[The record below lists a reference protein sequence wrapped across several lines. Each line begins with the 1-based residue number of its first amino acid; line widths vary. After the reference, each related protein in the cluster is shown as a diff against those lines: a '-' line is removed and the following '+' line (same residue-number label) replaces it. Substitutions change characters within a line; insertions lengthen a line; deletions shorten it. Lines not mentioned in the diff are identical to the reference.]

1 MTESHYSLSNMLKLP
16 TSTTSKPISTS
27 CSIRNQNVNLSYSN
41 FIPIGYGTFGTVY
54 KAKCDQTGE
63 TVAIKKVFQDIRY
76 KNREL
81 QILQELNQVNVVRIK
96 NYFYTIGKND
106 NEKYLNVVM
115 DYLPES
121 LYQIIKYSNNAHNK
135 TFLSYDE
142 IKLYSYQMFHALYYL
157 ESIGICHRDIKPQN
171 ILLNTT
177 TKVLQFCDF
186 GSAKR
191 LKKDEPNVSY
201 ICSRYYR
208 APELIFN
215 AVNYSNA
222 IDVWSVGCVI
232 AEMILGYPLFQGDS
246 SIEQLSEIIK
256 VLGTPSRDE
265 ITSMNPH
272 YTQYK
277 FPLIKCYTL
286 REVFHRHAYLGED
299 FFDLMLRIL
308 IYEPNKRIKP
318 LDALAH
324 PFFDSIREKG
334 KYNKDLYK
342 VLFYFS
348 QEEINNDKCGIIEQQ
363 LIPKWY
369 KDIRHHGDYDSD

>member
-1 MTESHYSLSNMLKLP
+1 MTESNYSLSHMLKLP

-27 CSIRNQNVNLSYSN
+27 CSIKNQNVKLSYSN
-41 FIPIGYGTFGTVY
+41 YVPIGYGTFGTVY

-63 TVAIKKVFQDIRY
+63 TVAIKRVFQDSRY

-96 NYFYTIGKND
+96 NYFYTLDKND

-115 DYLPES
+115 DYLPDS
-121 LYQIIKYSNNAHNK
+121 LYQIIKHTNNAHNK
-135 TFLSYDE
+135 TFLSLDE
-142 IKLYSYQMFHALYYL
+142 VKLYSYQMFHALYYL

-171 ILLNTT
+171 ILLNTN

-208 APELIFN
+208 APELVFN
-215 AVNYSNA
+215 AVSYSNA

-232 AEMILGYPLFQGDS
+232 AEMILGYPLFQGES
-246 SIEQLSEIIK
+246 SIDQLTEIIK
-256 VLGTPSRDE
+256 ILGTPSRDD

-272 YTQYK
+272 YTQYR

-286 REVFHRHAYLGED
+286 REVFFRHAYLEDD
-299 FFDLMLRIL
+299 FFDLMQRIL
-308 IYEPNKRIKP
+308 IYAPNERIKP
-318 LDALAH
+318 IVALAH
-324 PFFDSIREKG
+324 SFFDSIREKG
-334 KYNKDLYK
+334 RYNKDLYK
-342 VLFYFS
+342 ILYYFT
-348 QEEINNDKCGIIEQQ
+348 QEEKNYDKNGIIESQ

-369 KDIRHHGDYDSD
+369 KDINHHENYDSD

>member
-1 MTESHYSLSNMLKLP
+1 MIGSVLANKYKI
-16 TSTTSKPISTS
+16 K
-27 CSIRNQNVNLSYSN
+27 SIVG
-41 FIPIGYGTFGTVY
+41 IGGMAVVY
-54 KAKCDQTGE
+54 KAYRITDNKVVAVKVLNDEYRRKPDYVRRFESEARAVMSLSHPNIIGLLDVGIDGDAPFIVLEFATGKTLKE
-63 TVAIKKVFQDIRY
+63 IIDENGPLSQGFAVKIIS
-76 KNREL
+76 
-81 QILQELNQVNVVRIK
+81 QVLSALAHAH
-96 NYFYTIGKND
+96 
-106 NEKYLNVVM
+106 EKGV
-115 DYLPES
+115 
-121 LYQIIKYSNNAHNK
+121 I
-135 TFLSYDE
+135 
-142 IKLYSYQMFHALYYL
+142 
-157 ESIGICHRDIKPQN
+157 HRDIKPQN

-246 SIEQLSEIIK
+246 SIDQLAEIIK